1 RRVHRVSGMT
11 GLGDGVMTTA
21 DKVRTL
27 GELVEIVRRRRA
39 DGHRVV
45 FTNGCFDLLHR
56 GHTRL
61 LQRARE
67 LGDLLIV
74 GLNSDASV
82 RRVKGPSRPVLSEDE
97 RAEVLSALTAV
108 DYVVIFEEADPGLTI
123 SALQPDVL
131 VKGADW
137 PREEIVGRETV
148 EERGGRVV
156 TVPLVEGSS
165 TTGLIQRILAGAD
178 ESNG

>member
-1 RRVHRVSGMT
+1 MGTAEKIR
-11 GLGDGVMTTA
+11 GLE
-21 DKVRTL
+21 
-27 GELVEIVRRRRA
+27 ELVGVVRERRES
-39 DGHRVV
+39 GQRVV

-82 RRVKGPSRPVLSEDE
+82 RALKGSSRPVVSQDE
-97 RAEVLSALTAV
+97 RAEVLAALASV
-108 DYVVIFEEADPGLTI
+108 DYVVIFEEVDPGRTI
-123 SALQPDVL
+123 AALQPDVL
-131 VKGADW
+131 VKGSDW
-137 PREEIVGRETV
+137 AKEEVVGRETV
-148 EERGGRVV
+148 EGRGGRVV

-165 TTGLIQRILAGAD
+165 TSDIIQRILAMATPL
-178 ESNG
+178 E